1 MKIDIFDT
9 TLRDGFQQ
17 EGISPSVKDKI
28 AIAKLLDDLGV
39 HFIEGGWPGA
49 SPKEE
54 ELFHRAQKELKLKNA
69 KLVSFGSTRKL
80 NTTAEEDP
88 QVKALVEAGTEY
100 VCIVGK
106 SSNLHITKAIETDVE
121 NAIKMAVDTIK
132 YLKSNDKKIV
142 FIY

>member
-28 AIAKLLDDLGV
+28 AIAKLIDELGV
-39 HFIEGGWPGA
+39 SYIEGGWPGA

-54 ELFHRAQKELKLKNA
+54 EFFETAKKELNLMNA

-80 NTTAEEDP
+80 NLSAKDDP
-88 QVKALVEAGTEY
+88 QVKALIDSGTDY
-100 VCIVGK
+100 ICIVGK
-106 SSNLHITKAIETDVE
+106 SSKLHITKALQTD
-121 NAIKMAVDTIK
+121 AVSYTHLTLPTI
-132 YLKSNDKKIV
+132 LLV
-142 FIY
+142 